1 MSSYAERIRGAAGF
15 SSSRPDSVRVV
26 SEIAAQ
32 THRLREMGWNLTV
45 AAMERFAGHRR
56 GLGNKDFHM
65 SASVR
70 DLVARTGKGARSE
83 VDAFA
88 QSVMRAGH
96 YTKDEADEII
106 KLYLGHEP
114 SQIELRHHY
123 AYVAIA
129 AYYWYVWAIFQSSVG
144 NNVGEYLYLWY
155 KMAKNYC
162 KLATSMY
169 LNN

>member
-26 SEIAAQ
+26 SEIADQ

-96 YTKDEADEII
+96 YTKDEAARAVRSVVVSLEERVPPEV
-106 KLYLGHEP
+106 L
-114 SQIELRHHY
+114 LRLADCLHGEE
-123 AYVAIA
+123 AEVLRAR
-129 AYYWYVWAIFQSSVG
+129 VERRSS
-144 NNVGEYLYLWY
+144 L
-155 KMAKNYC
+155 
-162 KLATSMY
+162 
-169 LNN
+169 